1 MSWFFFILLFNFKR
15 VPVRNRGRSCVPCI
29 TLDRCR
35 EVRYFFGMPRHA
47 RLDTPG
53 ALHHI
58 MVRGINKEDI
68 FIDDTDR
75 RDFLRRLGETI
86 IDDKSVIYAWALM
99 GNHIHLLVRSGIKGI
114 GSVMRRV
121 LTGYAVSFNK
131 RHQRTGHLFEN
142 RYKSILC
149 EEEYYFLA
157 LLRYI
162 HLNPVRAGITK
173 DLPSLD
179 SYPWSGHKAVI
190 GETYY
195 PWMDTDYIL
204 RQFTQIKKNAIKA
217 YRDFIKEGITLGRQ
231 PNLIGGGLIRTLGGW
246 SQVVSMRRSG
256 ASIQSDDRILGSS
269 AFVQSIL
276 KEAEKRYL
284 RQLKIRSSGKTITNI
299 IHKECHNLGVSLNE
313 LQGGGRRKKVSDARA
328 TIAYRATTEL
338 GLSGAEIARHLGVTT
353 SSITRAVERMER
365 EWKQ

>member
-1 MSWFFFILLFNFKR
+1 
-15 VPVRNRGRSCVPCI
+15 
-29 TLDRCR
+29 
-35 EVRYFFGMPRHA
+35 MPRHA

-149 EEEYYFLA
+149 EEEPYLLA
-157 LLRYI
+157 LVRYI
-162 HLNPVRAGITK
+162 HLNPLRAGIIK

-179 SYPWSGHKAVI
+179 NYPWSGHKAVI
-190 GETYY
+190 GKTYY
-195 PWMDTDYIL
+195 SWMDTDYLL
-204 RQFTQIKKNAIKA
+204 RQFTQIKKNAIKV
-217 YRDFIKEGITLGRQ
+217 YRDFIKEGITLGHQ
-231 PNLIGGGLIRTLGGW
+231 PNLVGGGLIRTLGGW

-256 ASIQSDDRILGSS
+256 VPIKTDDRMLGSS

-276 KEAEKRYL
+276 KEAEKRHL
-284 RQLKIRSSGKTITNI
+284 RHLKVHPSGRTMSDIIRE
-299 IHKECHNLGVSLNE
+299 ECQKQHISVDE
-313 LQGGGRRKKVSDARA
+313 LQGGGRRAKVSNVRA
-328 TIAYRATTEL
+328 MIAYRATTEL
-338 GLSGAEIARHLGVTT
+338 GLAGAEIARHLGVTT
-353 SSITRAVERMER
+353 SSIARAVERIE
-365 EWKQ
+365 KK